1 MPNWFGGPYQ
11 TSLNPDGSNP
21 YASDSDLTPPPR
33 DLIAETINSDWA
45 AKLHDVVDDAAPY
58 VGEATGAVYAWG
70 AGQLTDGDE
79 DAMQFVHDKI
89 SGFVESGWHDVADL
103 PSNLYFGVDQTAPS
117 SPADSGSGYDYSGSD
132 FGSSD
137 SSDAGGDF

>member
-1 MPNWFGGPYQ
+1 MMSSTTLRPMSAKQRGLYTPGVRANLPTATKMPCSSF
-11 TSLNPDGSNP
+11 TTRS
-21 YASDSDLTPPPR
+21 
-33 DLIAETINSDWA
+33 
-45 AKLHDVVDDAAPY
+45 VV
-58 VGEATGAVYAWG
+58 
-70 AGQLTDGDE
+70 L
-79 DAMQFVHDKI
+79 
-89 SGFVESGWHDVADL
+89 SSGWHDVADL